1 MVSKMIAIR
10 RAFMAHF
17 EEETKLRS
25 LSRKALR
32 PFLKTFEADCH
43 SRMMTQQPEV
53 GESSATGGA
62 AYRPALLQV
71 FLQRS

>member
-1 MVSKMIAIR
+1 
-10 RAFMAHF
+10 MAHF
-17 EEETKLRS
+17 EEKTKFSDL

-43 SRMMTQQPEV
+43 SRMMTQQDPV